1 MRNPISLGSLHAR
14 LHYNHPLID
23 LYEKDLS
30 ALLRRA
36 SVGQKLDPIKAID
49 LLYDKLRSLSDPDQ
63 IKIYADAIVQIRE
76 QSGYY
81 LDQIL
86 DEIASGKVGV
96 ALCTWRDQDRCSMYC
111 DGFDISCEEYSA
123 CICDAKGVKN
133 AYKNR

>member
-36 SVGQKLDPIKAID
+36 SVGQNLDPIKAID
-49 LLYDKLRSLSDPDQ
+49 LLYDKLQYLSDPDQ

-81 LDQIL
+81 LDQVL

-96 ALCTWRDQDRCSMYC
+96 ALCAWRDQDRCSMYC
-111 DGFDISCEEYSA
+111 DGFDTSCEEYAA
-123 CICDAKGVKN
+123 CHFGEKK
-133 AYKNR
+133 YESKKL